1 MNLQTLSHQV
11 TLSLLIGA
19 ETFAVAALWPLSE
32 WAANAWRHRAFLL
45 ALAVTAACIA
55 LDTRAF
61 AFARMVDDPAR
72 WNRVDNAL
80 AWLVVPLF
88 LAFPGAV
95 CVASAQSLRH
105 AGLSAR
111 PARAVS
117 LLAAAFAVVVA
128 PVAGY
133 VAGCSLA
140 GMCI

>member
-1 MNLQTLSHQV
+1 MSLQTLSHQV

-55 LDTRAF
+55 LDMHAF
-61 AFARMVDDPAR
+61 ASARMVSDPGRRAA
-72 WNRVDNAL
+72 VDSAL

-95 CVASAQSLRH
+95 CIASAQSLRH

-117 LLAAAFAVVVA
+117 LLAAALAVVVA
-128 PVAGY
+128 PVAGF

>member
-1 MNLQTLSHQV
+1 MSLQTLSHQV

-55 LDTRAF
+55 LDTHAF
-61 AFARMVDDPAR
+61 AFARMVNDPGR
-72 WNRVDNAL
+72 WAAVDNAL

-88 LAFPGAV
+88 LALPGAV

-128 PVAGY
+128 PAAGY